1 MQIKGLIDVLMVYE
15 TKLDVVLLKVNF
27 EWKIFV
33 QHLDLTIIKMVL
45 ELCLEFGK
53 IYRLNY

>member
-33 QHLDLTIIKMVL
+33 QHLDLTIIKW
-45 ELCLEFGK
+45 C
-53 IYRLNY
+53 